1 MESHSVAMPIEESG
15 EARKSIVLLVDD
27 QPENIDIIRSALD
40 EHFQILVATHGVKA
54 LQVVRRVVPDIILLD
69 IMMPVMDG
77 YETCQRMKEDPR
89 TAMIPVIF
97 LTAKTEFEDEARG
110 LALGAIDYIRK
121 PSSPQIILARV
132 KNIEHLLLARRALEL
147 KNHALENA
155 RLKAEEALER
165 LAENERDLHAA
176 MLAAERANMA
186 KSEFLAVMS
195 HEIRTPL
202 NGILGM
208 AELLMDLEMSDEYR
222 LYVETIRRSG
232 ENLLVIINDILDFS
246 KIEAGRLEL
255 EEIPFSLWG
264 LLDELQF
271 IFGQVASSKELAIR
285 VEHDGLLPRDLIG
298 DPVRVRQILTN
309 LLSNALK
316 FTEFGGVSLQAEPL
330 KVSADHARI
339 AFVVRDT
346 GIGISPE
353 NFDRLFDAFS
363 QVDSST
369 TRKFGGTG
377 LGLSITN
384 RLVQMMDGEITVR
397 SQLGSGS
404 TFRVEIPFKMARS
417 SLPEREGAAPG
428 DGVPTEIPANASIL
442 LVEDDPINLAVIK
455 GMLQP
460 YRVRLEAAQNGR
472 VALGKLAKST
482 FDLVLMDCL
491 MPEMDGYAACREFR
505 AMELTSRALRTPV
518 IALTANA
525 MQGDREKCLAAGMDD
540 YLSKPFKRHA
550 LVEMIALWLS
560 QAKCQTAVV
569 TQPVAVEP
577 TCAREPIDREKIQ
590 ELQEDLGD
598 DFFKVFRTFQT
609 GLPDRSAR
617 LAAAIQ
623 ANDAN
628 QVHMEVHSLK
638 SLSAQFGLVVLRELV
653 VALDNKAR
661 SGSLEGTAELAER
674 VLEEIRTAD
683 MAISAYLVGRS

>member
-1 MESHSVAMPIEESG
+1 MESQSAGMPFEGDG

-77 YETCQRMKEDPR
+77 YETCRRLKEDPL
-89 TAMIPVIF
+89 TAGIPVIF
-97 LTAKTEFEDEARG
+97 LTAKTEFEDEAKG

-132 KNIEHLLLARRALEL
+132 KNIEHLLLARHALEL
-147 KNHALENA
+147 KNCALENA
-155 RLKAEEALER
+155 RLKAEEALDR

-176 MLAAERANMA
+176 MLAAERASMA

-208 AELLMDLEMSDEYR
+208 TELLMDLEMSDEYR

-255 EEIPFSLWG
+255 EAIPFSLWG

-271 IFGQVASSKELAIR
+271 IFGQVASSKELAFR
-285 VEHDGLLPRDLIG
+285 VDHDGLLPRDLIG
-298 DPVRVRQILTN
+298 DPVRVRQVLTN

-330 KVSADHARI
+330 KVSADQARI

-353 NFDRLFDAFS
+353 NFARLFDAFS

-384 RLVQMMDGEITVR
+384 RLVRMMDGEITVQ
-397 SQLGSGS
+397 SQLGVGS
-404 TFRVEIPFKMARS
+404 TFRVEVPFKMARS
-417 SLPEREGAAPG
+417 ALPEGLVRPPG
-428 DGVPTEIPANASIL
+428 EGVPAEIPANTSIL

-460 YRVRLEAAQNGR
+460 YRVRIEAAQNGR
-472 VALGKLAKST
+472 VALGKLARSG

-505 AMELTSRALRTPV
+505 GMEMNSGAMRRTPV

-550 LVEMIALWLS
+550 LVEIIALWLARARS
-560 QAKCQTAVV
+560 QGGLEI
-569 TQPVAVEP
+569 PVP
-577 TCAREPIDREKIQ
+577 TETLREREPIDREKIQ
-590 ELQEDLGD
+590 ELQEDLGE
-598 DFFKVFRTFQT
+598 DFFKVLRTFQA

-617 LAAAIQ
+617 VWAAMQ

-638 SLSAQFGLVVLRELV
+638 SLSAQFGLGRLREV
-653 VALDNKAR
+653 VVGLDNKAR
-661 SGSLEGTAELAER
+661 AGSLEGTSELAER
-674 VLEEIRTAD
+674 LMEEIRTAD
-683 MAISAYLVGRS
+683 AAISAYLVGRS

>member
-1 MESHSVAMPIEESG
+1 MESQFAGMHPDPG
-15 EARKSIVLLVDD
+15 GDARKSIVLLVDD

-40 EHFQILVATHGVKA
+40 EYFQILVATHGVKA

-77 YETCQRMKEDPR
+77 YETCRRLKEDPL
-89 TAMIPVIF
+89 TAGIPVIF

-147 KNHALENA
+147 KNLALDKA
-155 RLKAEEALER
+155 RLRAEEALER

-176 MLAAERANMA
+176 MLAAERASMA

-208 AELLMDLEMSDEYR
+208 AELLIDLEMSEEYR

-255 EEIPFSLWG
+255 EAIPFGLWG

-271 IFGQVASSKELAIR
+271 IFSQVASSKELAFRI
-285 VEHDGLLPRDLIG
+285 EHDGLLPRDLIG

-316 FTEFGGVSLQAEPL
+316 FTEMGGVSLQVEPL
-330 KVSADHARI
+330 KVSSEQTLI

-353 NFDRLFDAFS
+353 NFARLFDAFS

-384 RLVQMMDGEITVR
+384 RLVRMMGGEISVH
-397 SQLGSGS
+397 SQLGVGS
-404 TFRVEIPFKMARS
+404 TFRVEIPFKMARVAVSRAES
-417 SLPEREGAAPG
+417 SGAAEATF
-428 DGVPTEIPANASIL
+428 VEIPVDMSIL

-460 YRVRLEAAQNGR
+460 YRARIDVAQNGR
-472 VALGKLAKST
+472 VALGKLARMT

-491 MPEMDGYAACREFR
+491 MPEMDGYAATREFR
-505 AMELTSRALRTPV
+505 KMELSSGRARRTPV

-540 YLSKPFKRHA
+540 YLSKPFKRTA
-550 LVEMIALWLS
+550 LVAVISQWLTRARNQAAL
-560 QAKCQTAVV
+560 TA
-569 TQPVAVEP
+569 AVDPAAARE
-577 TCAREPIDREKIQ
+577 REPIDRDKIQ
-590 ELQEDLGD
+590 ELQEDLGEE
-598 DFFKVFRTFQT
+598 FAKVLRTFQS

-617 LAAAIQ
+617 IWAAVKAK
-623 ANDAN
+623 DAN

-638 SLSAQFGLVVLRELV
+638 SLSAQFGLGRMREIVVS
-653 VALDNKAR
+653 LDNKVKT
-661 SGSLEGTAELAER
+661 GSLDGATELAER
-674 VLEEIRTAD
+674 LLEEIRLAD
-683 MAISAYLVGRS
+683 AAISAYLVDGS